1 MSQNVKSSRRPKFGP
16 RALKI
21 LRHLVENPYA
31 TQKEL
36 LALIRPEALPSYIFD
51 YDKLNVL
58 ELKLGRF
65 LKTSKF
71 KSNPD
76 IIKVSCDMIPSARW
90 GNSYLAR
97 RQGCNGD
104 RASLILRGVVAVS
117 NIKRG
122 RCLTYVITP
131 KGMAVLAGL
140 I

>member
-1 MSQNVKSSRRPKFGP
+1 MSQNVKVSRRPKFGL

-36 LALIRPEALPSYIFD
+36 LALIRPEYTQYVFSDGTREP
-51 YDKLNVL
+51 
-58 ELKLGRF
+58 
-65 LKTSKF
+65 TS
-71 KSNPD
+71 N
-76 IIKVSCDMIPSARW
+76 RW

-97 RQGCNGD
+97 RQGCNGY
-104 RASLILRGVVAVS
+104 RASLVLRGVVAIS

-140 I
+140 V

>member
-1 MSQNVKSSRRPKFGP
+1 MSQNAKSSRRPKFGP

-21 LRHLVENPYA
+21 LRHLVETPYA

-65 LKTSKF
+65 LKTSEF
-71 KSNPD
+71 ESNPD
-76 IIKVSCDMIPSARW
+76 VVTVSRDMIPSARW
-90 GNSYLAR
+90 GASYLAR
-97 RQGCNGD
+97 GRCSGD